1 MDRGSAYDLI
11 VVDTAP
17 TGHTLQLLRM
27 PDAVVTWIQ
36 ALVKHRRAVLEIDRG
51 PAQPQEAAE
60 KEDPVL
66 MALERRHQRLAALR
80 KMLMDRKRT
89 SFALVTVPERLVIE
103 ETARAA
109 EMLGEA
115 GVDVGGLIVNRVLPD
130 GLEGEFYRSRKAQ
143 EQTYLEEIERR
154 FRRLPRVQVHQLP
167 RDVYGKASLALV
179 SQQIVGQAGS

>member
-1 MDRGSAYDLI
+1 
-11 VVDTAP
+11 
-17 TGHTLQLLRM
+17 M

-66 MALERRHQRLAALR
+66 AALERRHQRLAALR

-143 EQTYLEEIERR
+143 EHD
-154 FRRLPRVQVHQLP
+154 LPRGDRAAVP
-167 RDVYGKASLALV
+167 KAAARP
-179 SQQIVGQAGS
+179 GPPAPAGRLRPGVAGARQPADAGGAGRRA